1 MSLYAAADEARI
13 RAAARVRAWARSGL
27 ITVSQGIAIESGL
40 RVDVRR
46 TNRYLRFALFVFGTI
61 VVWAAV
67 GLNLL
72 LFDVNQ
78 EWAIAWTAILAG
90 AIALALASF
99 LVVRFRLYRFGI
111 EEALAVWSVA
121 FLTLGAGFLTSAAM
135 SGDDGPALVACGTAA
150 IASLAVYGLFG
161 YLYAA
166 CAASAALAVTAY
178 WVGLPRF
185 AAHLLSALMLMG
197 VFLVA
202 RRLRRP
208 RGDDFP
214 GDDYGVIEA
223 VAWAGCYVVLN
234 LRLTLFFMPAFLGI
248 RAATDVPAAFY
259 WATYAAT
266 WFLPAIGLTVG
277 LREKHRPMIWAGLAT
292 ALATLLTNKAYLGR
306 TPNTWDPILLGV
318 LLAGTAILVRRW
330 LAAGPGGHR
339 HGFTAQSLVTSD
351 DKDRIG
357 VLSTVAAVR
366 QPIAARTRP
375 ETPAFEAGRG
385 GRSGG
390 AGGGTDF

>member
-1 MSLYAAADEARI
+1 MSLYVAGDEARI
-13 RAAARVRAWARSGL
+13 RAATRVRAWTRSGL
-27 ITVSQGIAIESGL
+27 LTAAQDAAIQADL

-67 GLNLL
+67 GLSLL
-72 LFDVNQ
+72 LFDVKQ
-78 EWAIAWTAILAG
+78 DWAIAWTAILAG
-90 AIALALASF
+90 GIALVLASF

-121 FLTLGAGFLTSAAM
+121 LAALGAGFLTSATM
-135 SGDDGPALVACGTAA
+135 RGDDGPALVACVTAA
-150 IASLAVYGLFG
+150 IASVAVYWLFG

-166 CAASAALAVTAY
+166 CAAVAALAATAF

-223 VAWAGCYVVLN
+223 IAWAGCYVVLN
-234 LRLTLFFMPAFLGI
+234 LRLTLNFMPAFLGI

-259 WATYAAT
+259 WATYTAT
-266 WFLPAIGLTVG
+266 WLLPATGLILG
-277 LREKHRPMIWAGLAT
+277 LREKHRPMIWSGLST
-292 ALATLLTNKAYLGR
+292 AIATLLTNKAYLGG

-318 LLAGTAILVRRW
+318 LLAGTSILVRRW

-339 HGFTAQSLVTSD
+339 FGFTSQSLVASD
-351 DKDRIG
+351 DKDRIS
-357 VLSTVAAVR
+357 VLGAVAAVQ
-366 QPIAARTRP
+366 QPIAARTP
-375 ETPAFEAGRG
+375 SEEPAFEAGRG

>member
-1 MSLYAAADEARI
+1 MSLYAADDEARI
-13 RAAARVRAWARSGL
+13 RAAGRVRAWTRSGL
-27 ITVSQGIAIESGL
+27 LTAAQGIAIESGL

-61 VVWAAV
+61 VVGAAV
-67 GLNLL
+67 GLSLL
-72 LFDVNQ
+72 LFDVRQ
-78 EWAIAWTAILAG
+78 DWAIAWTAMLAG
-90 AIALALASF
+90 ALALALAAV

-121 FLTLGAGFLTSAAM
+121 LEAFGAGFLASAGTHANDAPVLIAFGSAAF
-135 SGDDGPALVACGTAA
+135 
-150 IASLAVYGLFG
+150 ASVAVYWLFG

-166 CAASAALAVTAY
+166 CAAVVALAATAF

-185 AAHLLSALMLMG
+185 AAHLLAASMLIG
-197 VFLVA
+197 VFFAA

-208 RGDDFP
+208 HGDDFP
-214 GDDYGVIEA
+214 GDDYGVVEA
-223 VAWAGCYVVLN
+223 VAWVGCYVVLN
-234 LRLTLFFMPAFLGI
+234 LRLTLSVMPAFLGI
-248 RAATDVPAAFY
+248 RAAGDVPIAFY

-266 WFLPAIGLTVG
+266 WLLPAAGLALG
-277 LREKHRPMIWAGLAT
+277 LREKHRPMIWSGIAIAI
-292 ALATLLTNKAYLGR
+292 ATLLTNKAYLGR

-318 LLAGTAILVRRW
+318 LLAATAILVRRW
-330 LAAGPGGHR
+330 LMAGRGGHR
-339 HGFTAQSLVTSD
+339 HGFTVQSLVASD
-351 DKDRIG
+351 DQDGIG
-357 VLSTVAAVR
+357 VLSSVAAVQ
-366 QPIAARTRP
+366 QPMAARTRP

>member
-13 RAAARVRAWARSGL
+13 RAAARVRAWTRSGFL
-27 ITVSQGIAIESGL
+27 TTAQGIAIESDL

-67 GLNLL
+67 GLSLL
-72 LFDVNQ
+72 LFDANQ
-78 EWAIAWTAILAG
+78 DWAIGWTAILAG
-90 AIALALASF
+90 AIACALAGF

-111 EEALAVWSVA
+111 EEALAVWSAVLVA
-121 FLTLGAGFLTSAAM
+121 LGAGFLTSAAM
-135 SGDDGPALVACGTAA
+135 HGYERPALVAFGTAA
-150 IASLAVYGLFG
+150 IASLGVYWLFG

-166 CAASAALAVTAY
+166 CGAVAALAATAF
-178 WVGLPRF
+178 WLGLPRF
-185 AAHLLSALMLMG
+185 AEHLLSATMLIA
-197 VFLVA
+197 VFLAA

-208 RGDDFP
+208 RGEDFP
-214 GDDYGVIEA
+214 GDYYGVIEA
-223 VAWAGCYVVLN
+223 VAWAGSYVVLN
-234 LRLTLFFMPAFLGI
+234 LRLTLNVTPAFLGI

-266 WFLPAIGLTVG
+266 WLLPATGLALG
-277 LREKHRPMIWAGLAT
+277 LREKHRPMIWSGLAT
-292 ALATLLTNKAYLGR
+292 AIATLLTSKAYLGR

-330 LAAGPGGHR
+330 LAAGAGGHR
-339 HGFTAQSLVTSD
+339 HGFTSQSLVASD

-357 VLSTVAAVR
+357 VLSTVAAVQ
-366 QPIAARTRP
+366 QPMAARTRP